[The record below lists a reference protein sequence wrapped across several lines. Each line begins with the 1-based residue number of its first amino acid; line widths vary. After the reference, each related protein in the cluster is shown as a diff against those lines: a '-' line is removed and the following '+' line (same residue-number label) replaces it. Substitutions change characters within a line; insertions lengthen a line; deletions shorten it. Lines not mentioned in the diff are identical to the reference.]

1 MKNREI
7 ILWTVN
13 IALIGAIIL
22 YFVVYNNPTQTNTV
36 KTNITATTLTST
48 KKISVTNIVPN
59 NTNTSPNKTDVSVS
73 NTSTYSI
80 AEVSTHNNETSCWTI
95 INGKIYDITSY
106 IYSHPAG
113 VNKILQGCGVDATKM
128 YGRVG
133 AHDVS
138 KLVNAFVGNLK

>member
-7 ILWTVN
+7 ILWTIN

-22 YFVVYNNPTQTNTV
+22 YFAIYKNPKQTNTITTN
-36 KTNITATTLTST
+36 KTTTTITST
-48 KKISVTNIVPN
+48 KKTPVVNTVKNINNTASN
-59 NTNTSPNKTDVSVS
+59 NTNTSVS

-80 AEVSTHNNETSCWTI
+80 VEVSAHNNETSCWTVI
-95 INGKIYDITSY
+95 DGKIYDITSY
-106 IYSHPAG
+106 LFSHPAG
-113 VNKILQGCGVDATKM
+113 LSKILQGCGVDATRM

-138 KLVNAFVGNLK
+138 KLANTFVGNLK

>member
-22 YFVVYNNPTQTNTV
+22 LLILNKNSNS
-36 KTNITATTLTST
+36 IT
-48 KKISVTNIVPN
+48 KISQPITPVSTITTPIN
-59 NTNTSPNKTDVSVS
+59 NTTPSYILS
-73 NTSTYSI
+73 
-80 AEVSTHNNETSCWTI
+80 EVSKHNNQTSCWTVI
-95 INGKIYDITSY
+95 DGKIYDITSY
-106 IYSHPAG
+106 IFSHPAG
-113 VNKILQGCGVDATKM
+113 VNKIMKGCGIDATNM

-138 KLVNAFVGNLK
+138 RLSNAFVGNLK